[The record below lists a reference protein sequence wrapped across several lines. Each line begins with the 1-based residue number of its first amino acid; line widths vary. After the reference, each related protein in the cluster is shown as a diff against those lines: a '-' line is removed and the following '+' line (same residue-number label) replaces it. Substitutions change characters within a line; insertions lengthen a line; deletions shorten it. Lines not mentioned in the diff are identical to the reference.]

1 MAASIIRFFELNK
14 YRVVDLD
21 KEWIST
27 IKEFKKILTRDK
39 GSKGDIDGRKK
50 LQATREFTFIYH
62 YCDYA
67 SKFSNYSEDDKLKA
81 CQLNADLPDDF
92 DYTKDED
99 IVAAVK
105 KYKDLQETPALKM
118 LAEAREGLH
127 SAHKVIRKIRYYLEE
142 ELANLDF
149 SNIVEEDEED
159 GKNKKKKVDPVTKLT
174 VSLQNLMKLTN
185 EVAPAL
191 KTIKELEEEVKLEL
205 GEKKGLR
212 GDRQKGHREE
222 AVERPT
228 REVEDT
234 STGTAG
240 IFDDII
246 G

>member
-105 KYKDLQETPALKM
+105 KYRDLQETPALKM

-149 SNIVEEDEED
+149 SNIIEEDEEE

-205 GEKKGLR
+205 LLIKRMVVDILLHLLKVKNGMSFGKNKK
-212 GDRQKGHREE
+212 
-222 AVERPT
+222 
-228 REVEDT
+228 EDVYMV
-234 STGTAG
+234 
-240 IFDDII
+240 IK
-246 G
+246 

>member
-105 KYKDLQETPALKM
+105 KYRDLQETPALKM

-149 SNIVEEDEED
+149 SNIIEEDEEE

-174 VSLQNLMKLTN
+174 TSEMTEYQQQI
-185 EVAPAL
+185 EVWGQ
-191 KTIKELEEEVKLEL
+191 TM
-205 GEKKGLR
+205 GWGW
-212 GDRQKGHREE
+212 DY
-222 AVERPT
+222 
-228 REVEDT
+228 
-234 STGTAG
+234 
-240 IFDDII
+240 
-246 G
+246 